1 MPIVKYAICAA
12 AALALTAAGITIT
25 FFDEADVDI
34 ARPPSHDGDR
44 AGAGDSAAARFIAN
58 PLDRYAVFS
67 LAKDGAD
74 DASGPDRTRLLL
86 LASERS
92 LRDIEIQSA
101 AIDHLLRK
109 EDYPRALARLDG
121 LIRARPSLRK
131 KFYDVLA
138 VFARSDASRAAL
150 IALLGESPPWRK
162 DFFTYLPGSATDMN
176 TISLVIA
183 ELRGAQAPLQAAEIA
198 PFISKLIADGAPETA
213 YAHWLNGLS
222 ETQLARAGYV
232 YNGDF
237 EAPLARQGAFD
248 WVVTPAKNV
257 VVRTFQNASAGRG
270 TVLEVTFAGSQIS
283 YRNIYQRL
291 MLPAGG
297 YTLTGQYR
305 AGNLENE
312 RGLVWRVYC
321 ESSPQQTLGES
332 PPMKGTRDWGPLEIA
347 FSVPEQDCMSQI
359 LRLELNARAKLD
371 LQVRGILRF
380 DDLRIAR
387 QE

>member
-1 MPIVKYAICAA
+1 MPIVKYTICTA
-12 AALALTAAGITIT
+12 AALALAAAGVTIA

-34 ARPPSHDGDR
+34 ARPPSHDGDGMS
-44 AGAGDSAAARFIAN
+44 AGNSAAARFIAD
-58 PLDRYAVFS
+58 PLDRYAVFR
-67 LAKDGAD
+67 LAKDAGD
-74 DASGPDRTRLLL
+74 GPSDPDRTRLLL

-101 AIDHLLRK
+101 AIDLLLKR
-109 EDYPRALARLDG
+109 EDYAQALARLDG
-121 LIRARPSLRK
+121 LIRARPSLRR

-138 VFARSDASRAAL
+138 VFARSNASRAAL

-162 DFFTYLPGSATDMN
+162 DFFSYLPGSATDTT
-176 TISLVIA
+176 TISLLIA
-183 ELRGAQAPLQAAEIA
+183 DLRGTKTPLQAAEIA
-198 PFISKLIADGAPETA
+198 PFISKLIADGAPEAA
-213 YAHWLNGLS
+213 YAHWLNGLT
-222 ETQLARAGYV
+222 EAQLARAGHV

-237 EAPLARQGAFD
+237 EAPLARLGAFD

-270 TVLEVTFAGSQIS
+270 SVLEVTFAGSRIS
-283 YRNIYQRL
+283 YRNIHQRL
-291 MLPAGG
+291 MLPAGA

-305 AGNLENE
+305 AANLENE

-321 ESSPQQTLGES
+321 ESSPRQTLGES

-347 FSVPEQDCMSQI
+347 FRVPEHDCTSQI

-380 DDLRIAR
+380 DDLRIER
-387 QE
+387 RE